1 MGNLSVK
8 TKEAYE
14 NLCVYQEETIRN
26 PSQQNL
32 ERENN
37 AYARWEHVARLEE
50 GFLKQ
55 KSKLHWLK
63 VGDKNNRVFHRAAT
77 ARDINNSIKEV
88 KCRDGRIVKKP
99 DEIKEEAEG
108 FFKEFLQHQP
118 TDFEG
123 IDVCNLQELLPY
135 RCSEVDQQDL
145 IKEVTSEEITK
156 VLFSMPCDKSP
167 GPDGFTVEFFKAAW
181 SIIGPKFIISVQSFF
196 AKGFLPKGVNTTI
209 LALIPKKMCLMR

>member
-63 VGDKNNRVFHRAAT
+63 VGDKNNRVFHRAGT

-108 FFKEFLQHQP
+108 FFKEFLQHSQLTLRELMCVICRSFYH
-118 TDFEG
+118 TDA
-123 IDVCNLQELLPY
+123 Q
-135 RCSEVDQQDL
+135 RL
-145 IKEVTSEEITK
+145 ISK
-156 VLFSMPCDKSP
+156 
-167 GPDGFTVEFFKAAW
+167 
-181 SIIGPKFIISVQSFF
+181 
-196 AKGFLPKGVNTTI
+196 I
-209 LALIPKKMCLMR
+209 L